1 MESPLNQIRE
11 IYTKAD
17 ASERH
22 KIQDQ
27 IRSLQDELYTD
38 WEVLFGQ
45 AIGVSSIFPIFLS
58 SRLT

>member
-11 IYTKAD
+11 IYTKAN

-45 AIGVSSIFPIFLS
+45 AIGVSPRSPIFPS
-58 SRLT
+58 SKLT